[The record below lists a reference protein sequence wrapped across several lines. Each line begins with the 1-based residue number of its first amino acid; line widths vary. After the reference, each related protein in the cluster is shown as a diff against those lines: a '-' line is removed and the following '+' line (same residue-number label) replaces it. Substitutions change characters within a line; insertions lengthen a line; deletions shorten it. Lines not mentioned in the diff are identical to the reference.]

1 MKTMTVRYSTGD
13 RGGAETRLT
22 LERGQVASTKE
33 ARGLAI
39 ECVRGK
45 LWITFEHGGVDHV
58 LEPGERIPV
67 RGGGKM
73 VIEAMAAS
81 ELVFYRQEVVAET
94 APAQVNN
101 TSYSSCHSH
110 SHSYST
116 PECWRNFVGGLAL
129 PRANFDSAF

>member
-1 MKTMTVRYSTGD
+1 MKTMTVRYSTSD
-13 RGGAETRLT
+13 KDGAETRLT

-33 ARGLAI
+33 ARGLAV

-45 LWITFEHGGVDHV
+45 LWITFEHVSADHV

-67 RGGGKM
+67 RGGGRM

-81 ELVFYRQEVVAET
+81 ELVFYRQEMATES
-94 APAQVNN
+94 ASAHLK
-101 TSYSSCHSH
+101 SAACSSCN
-110 SHSYST
+110 T
-116 PECWRNFVGGLAL
+116 PECWRTFVGGLAL

>member
-1 MKTMTVRYSTGD
+1 MKTMTVRYSTSDKDGT
-13 RGGAETRLT
+13 ETRLT

-45 LWITFEHGGVDHV
+45 LWITFEHGGTDHV

-67 RGGGKM
+67 RGGGRM

-81 ELVFYRQEVVAET
+81 ELVFYRQEMVAES
-94 APAQVNN
+94 APAQLKS
-101 TSYSSCHSH
+101 TASASCN
-110 SHSYST
+110 T
-116 PECWRNFVGGLAL
+116 PECWRTFVTGVAL

>member
-1 MKTMTVRYSTGD
+1 MKTMTVRYSTSD
-13 RGGAETRLT
+13 KDGAETRLT

-39 ECVRGK
+39 ECVRGT
-45 LWITFEHGGVDHV
+45 LWITFEDGGTDHV

-67 RGGGKM
+67 RGGGRM

-81 ELVFYRQEVVAET
+81 ELVFYRHEMAAESAT
-94 APAQVNN
+94 AQLKSTAGC
-101 TSYSSCHSH
+101 SCN
-110 SHSYST
+110 T
-116 PECWRNFVGGLAL
+116 PECWRTLVGGLAL

>member
-13 RGGAETRLT
+13 KNGAKTRLT
-22 LERGQVASTKE
+22 LDRGQVASTKE
-33 ARGLAI
+33 ACGLAI

-67 RGGGKM
+67 RGSGRM

-81 ELVFYRQEVVAET
+81 ELVFYRQEMVAET
-94 APAQVNN
+94 ASVQTKNIVCA
-101 TSYSSCHSH
+101 SCN
-110 SHSYST
+110 T
-116 PECWRNFVGGLAL
+116 PECWRTFVGGFAL

>member
-13 RGGAETRLT
+13 KEGAETRLT

-39 ECVRGK
+39 ECVRGA
-45 LWITFEHGGVDHV
+45 LWITFEGGGADHV
-58 LEPGERIPV
+58 LQPGERIPV
-67 RGGGKM
+67 RASGRM

-81 ELVFYRQEVVAET
+81 ELVFYRQETVAET
-94 APAQVNN
+94 AAVLVKN
-101 TSYSSCHSH
+101 SSCS
-110 SHSYST
+110 SCNT
-116 PECWRNFVGGLAL
+116 PECWRTFVGGLAL